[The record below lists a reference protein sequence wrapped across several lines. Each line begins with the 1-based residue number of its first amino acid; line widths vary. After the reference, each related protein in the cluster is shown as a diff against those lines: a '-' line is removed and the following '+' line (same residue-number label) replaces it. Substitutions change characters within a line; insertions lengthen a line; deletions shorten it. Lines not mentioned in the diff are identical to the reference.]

1 VSQRI
6 LGQGIE
12 QEKVGGT
19 RPSTTT
25 TEHEHSGPTP
35 SRRGFGRAG
44 RRRARGER
52 GAALVE
58 LAIIMPIFVILVFGI
73 LEFGITYNNYISLR
87 QGTREAARQAA
98 VGNFG
103 STTTC
108 SLTGLTGSPST
119 DVQKVMCLA
128 KSQSGL
134 AYANTRVKVITGN
147 PDFTTDGT
155 FTKGDSII
163 VCTMYPVDASAKIV
177 SPLLGGAIL
186 KTKTSMRI
194 ETQYSTTETGGSESA
209 LSGGDWSWCTVSSSS
224 P

>member
-19 RPSTTT
+19 RPSTTQN
-25 TEHEHSGPTP
+25 ERPNRTP
-35 SRRGFGRAG
+35 ARRGTGRAPG
-44 RRRARGER
+44 RRARGER
-52 GAALVE
+52 GAAMVE
-58 LAIIMPIFVILVFGI
+58 LAIILPIFVVLVFGI
-73 LEFGITYNNYISLR
+73 LEFGITYNNYIALR

-103 STTTC
+103 TTTSC
-108 SLTGLTGSPST
+108 SLTGVSGSPST
-119 DVQKVMCLA
+119 DVQKLMCLA

-134 AYANTRVKVITGN
+134 SYANTRVKVLTGN
-147 PDFTTDGT
+147 PDFSSDGT

-163 VCTMYPVDASAKIV
+163 VCTMYPVDAAAKIV
-177 SPLLGGAIL
+177 SPLLGGSLL
-186 KTKTSMRI
+186 KSKTSMRI
-194 ETQYSTTETGGSESA
+194 ETNYSNSQTAGQESPI
-209 LSGGDWSWCTVSSSS
+209 SGGDWSWCTVSSSS